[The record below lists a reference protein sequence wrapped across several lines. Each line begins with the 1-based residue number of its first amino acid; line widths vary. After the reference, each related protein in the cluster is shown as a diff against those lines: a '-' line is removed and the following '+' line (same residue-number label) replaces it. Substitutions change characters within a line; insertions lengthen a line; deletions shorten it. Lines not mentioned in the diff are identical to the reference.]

1 MKAAHGVIQ
10 EEIKEG
16 DSKDDSKEE
25 SKQDEKEYEI
35 KQTNEKITPVK
46 TVQKQNVQTGDE
58 SNGALWLTFMGLS
71 LLLIFLLVI
80 KYIKGKRD

>member
-1 MKAAHGVIQ
+1 MNRFKTIVEIESQKEYYQKLHQVI
-10 EEIKEG
+10 
-16 DSKDDSKEE
+16 
-25 SKQDEKEYEI
+25 EKEYEI

-71 LLLIFLLVI
+71 LLLIFLTLMM
-80 KYIKGKRD
+80 